1 MIRPRIII
9 AAAGQW
15 RLSEASVRAWRHTHT
30 HLVARLLLF
39 NEKLWGTSVLPLA
52 RCLFGGKTV
61 RDWVS
66 WFCEECARQSGII
79 IAIRRREEAEEAGGG
94 SLVLEAIAAR
104 QDDMSTIGR
113 WVVVAARPPRALSPE
128 CGGSFFLHSRAHFR
142 RLYISRPPP
151 IQSSPTFLFP
161 ESGKAVEVLSI
172 DDRYCVSRSSSAA
185 FDPGKGINY
194 IVDRPGLARLGW
206 GYVNNDGRL
215 YLNISGHY

>member
-128 CGGSFFLHSRAHFR
+128 CGGSFFSPLPSTFSEAIYLAPAAHSEFPD
-142 RLYISRPPP
+142 LFISRERESRRGFIYRRQVLCVPLL
-151 IQSSPTFLFP
+151 IGRFR
-161 ESGKAVEVLSI
+161 SGKGDKLYRGQAGLSAL
-172 DDRYCVSRSSSAA
+172 RV
-185 FDPGKGINY
+185 
-194 IVDRPGLARLGW
+194 RLC
-206 GYVNNDGRL
+206 
-215 YLNISGHY
+215 